1 MSSSL
6 LPTSRSALL
15 SSRRG
20 FLTGLITGGAG
31 LPMATRLAAATRREQ
46 PIASTDPTEELIYM
60 SATKL
65 AGLIRTRKV
74 SALEAVEAF
83 IARQLE
89 VNDRINAVVT
99 NCYERART
107 EAREL
112 DRKAARGEFAG
123 PLHGVPMT
131 IKDSFDT
138 AGVVSTGG
146 TVGRHQYVP
155 ERDATVVARVRRA
168 GAILLGKTNTMEFTL
183 GPFVPFGGTGNWLF
197 GVTRNP
203 YDLARSPDGSSGGA
217 AAIVAAGG
225 AAFDIGTDWAGS
237 IRGPA
242 SLNGIAGIKPTSGRV
257 PRTGHIVGYGG
268 IQDFWQQVGPL
279 TRRVEDLAFITPLI
293 AGPDYLDAACAPV
306 PWSDPAAVELP
317 RLRVAFSVDPNSNSE
332 ATAMTRRAAG
342 WLGELGASVREDV
355 PWKIINDLNEA
366 RKKLANGDG
375 WAFYQRLGNKWG
387 SQTLAPG
394 GELRIKTRPA
404 IPTSEMVEAW
414 EWQCQLRTRMLE
426 WFQSYDVYL
435 CPAGDPAPLIDPPRS
450 KSAASSAKA
459 KTASAVP
466 AGGSA
471 AKKGGAGDASSASR
485 SERRNDTGVP
495 SRGIFN
501 DTGLPAAVVRCG
513 WSNDGRLPIGL
524 QVVAQPWRE
533 DICLAVASHLESR
546 SGGWRR
552 PPI

>member
-1 MSSSL
+1 MRL
-6 LPTSRSALL
+6 FA
-15 SSRRG
+15 
-20 FLTGLITGGAG
+20 GGAG
-31 LPMATRLAAATRREQ
+31 LPLASGLAAATRMTR
-46 PIASTDPTEELIYM
+46 PPASTDPTGELIYM

-65 AGLIRTRKV
+65 AGLIRAGQV

-83 IARQLE
+83 IKRQLE

-99 NCYERART
+99 NCYERARA

-112 DRKAARGEFAG
+112 DRQAARGEFAG

-138 AGVVSTGG
+138 AGVISTGG
-146 TVGRHQYVP
+146 TVGRHAYVP
-155 ERDATVVARVRRA
+155 ERDATVVARVRKA

-183 GPFVPFGGTGNWLF
+183 GPFVPFSGTGNWLF

-203 YDLARSPDGSSGGA
+203 YDLQRSPDGSSGGA

-242 SLNGIAGIKPTSGRV
+242 SLNGITGIKPTSGRV

-279 TRRVEDLAFITPLI
+279 ARRVEDLALITPLI
-293 AGPDYLDAACAPV
+293 AGPDYRDAACAPV
-306 PWSDPAAVELP
+306 PWRDPSAVEL
-317 RLRVAFSVDPNSNSE
+317 RGLRVAFSVDPNSESE

-342 WLGELGASVREDV
+342 WLGELGATVREDV
-355 PWKIINDLNEA
+355 PWKVVVELNKV

-375 WAFYQRLGNKWG
+375 WAFYQRLGDKWG
-387 SQTLAPG
+387 SHTLAPG

-404 IPTSEMVEAW
+404 IPTSELVEAW
-414 EWQCQLRTRMLE
+414 EEQCRLRTRMLA
-426 WFQSYDVYL
+426 WFQAYDVYL
-435 CPAGDPAPLIDPPRS
+435 CPAGGPAPLIDRPRGGRS
-450 KSAASSAKA
+450 TGYGKAKSASPAQS
-459 KTASAVP
+459 
-466 AGGSA
+466 AGGT
-471 AKKGGAGDASSASR
+471 AKKNSPDPASE
-485 SERRNDTGVP
+485 SERRRDTGVP
-495 SRGIFN
+495 SRSVFN
-501 DTGLPAAVVRCG
+501 DTGLPVAVVRCG
-513 WSNDGRLPIGL
+513 WSDDGRLPIGL
-524 QVVAQPWRE
+524 QIVARPWRE
-533 DICLAVASHLESR
+533 DVCLAVASHLESR
-546 SGGWRR
+546 SSGWKR